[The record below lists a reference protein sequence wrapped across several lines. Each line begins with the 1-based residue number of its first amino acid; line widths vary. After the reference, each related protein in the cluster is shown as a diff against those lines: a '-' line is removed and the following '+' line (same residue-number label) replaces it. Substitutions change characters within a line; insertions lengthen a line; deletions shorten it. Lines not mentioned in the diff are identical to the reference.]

1 MFPELT
7 IAGAPYERGRAYG
20 AAFAPLVRHS
30 IASYARLFACRR
42 GLDWAASQAEALR
55 FAPLLQ
61 EVAPDLLDEMRGIA
75 VGADRA
81 LAEIVALNVR
91 TELMAG
97 VASGVLHPDAR
108 AALARNRAAGVP
120 QLPLEDQGSPATGQ
134 SGAGSREDQDSSAA
148 PDHSSFVAAP
158 ADDGECTT
166 AAASG
171 AASASG
177 ATLLAQTWDWQGD
190 QRAACVLL
198 RVQSPGEPTLL
209 TMTEAGMVA
218 KIGLNSA
225 GVAVSLNLLRSYA
238 DGQEPG
244 LPVHILLRKML
255 QAPNFAAAR
264 AAAEIAPPS
273 GSSCVTLAAA
283 TGELVSLELT
293 PGGVAEVWAEDGL
306 LAHANHCVDA
316 GAAAGECPLEPISTS
331 RERAGRAW
339 ELLRSRRGAVEVA
352 TLQAIL
358 RDHEGEPRCICR
370 HPNMALARID
380 RGESICGVVID
391 LGRGVMHVAPDL
403 PCTVPFTPVA
413 L

>member
-7 IAGAPYERGRAYG
+7 VAGAPYQRGLTYG
-20 AAFAPLVRHS
+20 SATAPLVRHS
-30 IASYARLFACRR
+30 VASYARLFACRR
-42 GLDWAASQAEALR
+42 GLDWAASQAEAMR
-55 FAPLLQ
+55 FAPLLR
-61 EVAPDLLDEMRGIA
+61 EIAPDLLDEMRGIA
-75 VGADRA
+75 EGAGRA
-81 LAEIVALNVR
+81 LSEIVALNAR

-97 VASGVLHPDAR
+97 VASGVLHAGAA

-120 QLPLEDQGSPATGQ
+120 ELP
-134 SGAGSREDQDSSAA
+134 REPGEPDLAASAA
-148 PDHSSFVAAP
+148 H
-158 ADDGECTT
+158 DDGECTT

-171 AASASG
+171 EATATG

-198 RVQSPGEPTLL
+198 RVRAPSEPTLL
-209 TMTEAGMVA
+209 TMTEAGMVG

-238 DGQEPG
+238 DGQEIG
-244 LPVHILLRKML
+244 LPVHVLLRKML
-255 QAPNFAAAR
+255 QSPSFAAAR
-264 AAAEIAPPS
+264 AAADLAPPS
-273 GSSCVTLAAA
+273 GSSCVTLAGAA
-283 TGELVSLELT
+283 GELLSLEIT
-293 PGGVAEVWAEDGL
+293 PAGVAEVWAEGGL

-316 GAAAGECPLEPISTS
+316 GAQAGECPLEPISTS

-339 ELLRSRRGAVEVA
+339 ELLRARRGELDVA

-358 RDHEGEPRCICR
+358 RDHDGDPCCICR

-380 RGESICGVVID
+380 RGESICGIVID
-391 LGRGVMHVAPDL
+391 LGAGVMHVAPGV
-403 PCTVPFTPVA
+403 PCTVPFTAVA